1 MLLRALLQLSP
12 LHFSFPPL
20 IFFPFYLLLV
30 FLSSLV
36 YIPFSIFSSPISI
49 PLLLLAFSI
58 TSLLFYSRTLGHLFA
73 LLFVPSFLCYFI
85 YSLAFSAREKD
96 QSPER
101 NNHQISLLIEIIYR
115 KVPCAFTYHFF
126 IQNKLCHIYMYKD

>member
-58 TSLLFYSRTLGHLFA
+58 TSLLFYSLTLGHLFA

-85 YSLAFSAREKD
+85 STRSLSLLALIH
-96 QSPER
+96 
-101 NNHQISLLIEIIYR
+101 NHQISLLIEIIYR
-115 KVPCAFTYHFF
+115 KVPCVFTYHFF
-126 IQNKLCHIYMYKD
+126 IQNKLCHIYMYKG